1 MYNENYL
8 ISAVAEGI
16 PCYDN
21 DAEVP
26 FDNWNCLCGIWHG
39 YSMRGFYNS
48 LVHAFVGVDFDEKGM
63 NIYPYSGEEL
73 ELLNLHFG
81 KKNFDVKMM
90 GSGKNIKDVILNGKS
105 IGAVTVIPYD
115 AFADKNIIKVIRG

>member
-1 MYNENYL
+1 
-8 ISAVAEGI
+8 
-16 PCYDN
+16 
-21 DAEVP
+21 
-26 FDNWNCLCGIWHG
+26 
-39 YSMRGFYNS
+39 
-48 LVHAFVGVDFDEKGM
+48 M

-105 IGAVTVIPYD
+105 IGAVAVIPYD